1 MAGIAERRVTAAAKS
16 ATNRMPF
23 NWPRVDGLLATRS
36 WADGSVDMA
45 DGLYFGMCLS

>member
-23 NWPRVDGLLATRS
+23 SWPRVDGLLATKS
-36 WADGSVDMA
+36 WAERECGHGGS
-45 DGLYFGMCLS
+45 GLILAMC